1 MLDLID
7 ESLEG
12 FFRAT
17 VPLGAPE
24 IDVSFEPPE
33 REWSAKL
40 TRPTVNVFLWDIRRS
55 TERAR
60 TGTENLERDGRL
72 VRRMALPR
80 IELRYLVTAWTSDH
94 GDERALLGGL
104 LRAILAHSEV
114 PQDYVAEELHELP
127 AIGLVMARA
136 GEEHID
142 VFKALEGQLKPGIN
156 LVVHSAVDIGV
167 VTPAGPPTE
176 LVEIGM
182 VNRVTGLHLP
192 RRRRVAG
199 EVAASGAVG
208 ARVRTPRGSTRVNA
222 TGRFLVAA
230 EPGDEVVVETDP
242 PLSAVVPANGGIR
255 IGGVVD
261 VA

>member
-40 TRPTVNVFLWDIRRS
+40 TRPTVNMFLWDIRRS

-60 TGTENLERDGRL
+60 TGTEVFERDGRL
-72 VRRMALPR
+72 HRRMAMPR

-114 PQDYVAEELHELP
+114 PEDYVAEDLQALP
-127 AIGLVMARA
+127 PIGLVMARA

-156 LVVHSAVDIGV
+156 LVVHSAVDTGIGM
-167 VTPAGPPTE
+167 PAGPPTE
-176 LVEIGM
+176 IIEVGL
-182 VNRVTGLHLP
+182 VNRATGLPLP
-192 RRRRVAG
+192 RRRRIAG
-199 EVAASGAVG
+199 EITSTEAVG
-208 ARVRTPRGSTRVNA
+208 ALVRSPRGSSRVNRA
-222 TGRFLVAA
+222 GRFLVPA

-242 PLSAVVPANGGIR
+242 PLIAVVPPD
-255 IGGVVD
+255 GGVRLGGD
-261 VA
+261 VG